1 MACDID
7 DREGESPSPVE
18 PRLGRMS
25 RSSATGR
32 RRERIFPEA
41 PGLRQALHPR
51 DDTAGSAGS
60 EARTTRSAAA
70 HRTSIA
76 SPARMRDPN
85 RQGSDRIRGDGRP
98 SQNALPLKILRRPQP
113 PEAGTQ
119 NDGLNALIG
128 GRVLG
133 DLRCSSR
140 SWVYLR
146 MHRLAILQVIITHFV
161 HGAGSR

>member
-7 DREGESPSPVE
+7 DREGESPLPME
-18 PRLGRMS
+18 PRLGRMFH
-25 RSSATGR
+25 SSATGR

-41 PGLRQALHPR
+41 LGLRQALHPR
-51 DDTAGSAGS
+51 DDNAGSAGS
-60 EARTTRSAAA
+60 EARTTRSDAA

-85 RQGSDRIRGDGRP
+85 RPSDRICGDGRP

-113 PEAGTQ
+113 PEAGAQ

-128 GRVLG
+128 GRIL
-133 DLRCSSR
+133 DRLRGITAAVTLCSWSFLHLPISCCRGKSR
-140 SWVYLR
+140 
-146 MHRLAILQVIITHFV
+146 
-161 HGAGSR
+161 